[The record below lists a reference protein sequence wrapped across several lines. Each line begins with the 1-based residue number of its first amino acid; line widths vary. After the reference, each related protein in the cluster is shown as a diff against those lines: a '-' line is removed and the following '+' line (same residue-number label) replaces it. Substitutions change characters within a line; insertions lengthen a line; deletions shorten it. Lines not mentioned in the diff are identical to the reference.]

1 MCRLFRDE
9 FRESSLFLAVI
20 GLINVLNTDGII
32 TVFVSDLTS
41 VAKNVD
47 RFAGTILA
55 SSGAKSRLPRTN
67 CPRMVRFS
75 KTNQA
80 VRSIISRAREFRCS
94 RRGGCHQSA
103 ILMLIVTEGQATAA
117 REFGVELWKPPLH
130 DPDRDSDD
138 LPTVFGDELL
148 ATTDTTRR

>member
-9 FRESSLFLAVI
+9 FRESSLFLAVM
-20 GLINVLNTDGII
+20 GLINVVNTDGII

-67 CPRMVRFS
+67 CPRMLRFS

-80 VRSIISRAREFRCS
+80 VRSIIS
-94 RRGGCHQSA
+94 
-103 ILMLIVTEGQATAA
+103 
-117 REFGVELWKPPLH
+117 
-130 DPDRDSDD
+130 
-138 LPTVFGDELL
+138 
-148 ATTDTTRR
+148 